1 MSAEDEERFQSRYKW
16 WICNKLFDIANNKV
30 GDHCHITGK
39 YRTSA
44 HQNFNGNLGFTK
56 KIPGMFHN
64 LRGYDTHFIMQDIGK
79 FDVKVNFI
87 LTGLEKY
94 IALTIINNFTF

>member
-1 MSAEDEERFQSRYKW
+1 
-16 WICNKLFDIANNKV
+16 
-30 GDHCHITGK
+30 
-39 YRTSA
+39 
-44 HQNFNGNLGFTK
+44 
-56 KIPGMFHN
+56 MFHN